1 MVAQTPSNNP
11 MSQPVAPVS
20 HQPLSFAIPLTRSL
34 RKLAR
39 DAADRLGE
47 PTTTPDSSSL
57 IYQQQLA
64 RLAAQRYFELL
75 EIDVEVPSNDGNR
88 LQLPEFSGQLECC
101 PIAPGSTNMAIHPI
115 LDAHSLGH
123 LAIELAD
130 HEAHLLGFIPKA
142 EQQLVA
148 LARLQSLD
156 QLHEHLYSQ
165 CVTVRLRQWLS
176 HCFES
181 SWQAI
186 EDLSVQRPAMSFRSR
201 ALPGQIS
208 PANSLENLSS
218 IQRRTQQLYQDQQ
231 LTQPEALTASG
242 LNESGAIVA
251 ALSNLIVQT
260 TDEET
265 RWQAADLLMNQDPK
279 HEATGLRR
287 FSDLGL
293 RLGGHA
299 VALMVGILPRPD
311 GLLSVLLRLYPMG
324 EKSALPKN
332 LSLAVSDDDGQYIE
346 AVSRDYDGCIQL
358 KFGAAIDEHFS
369 VRVSLGE
376 ASLVEHFV
384 A

>member
-1 MVAQTPSNNP
+1 MVAQTSSDNP

-20 HQPLSFAIPLTRSL
+20 HQPFSFAIPLTRSL

-39 DAADRLGE
+39 DEADRLGE
-47 PTTTPDSSSL
+47 TNETSHTL

-64 RLAAQRYFELL
+64 RLAAQRYFEML
-75 EIDVEVPSNDGNR
+75 EIDVKVPQTDR
-88 LQLPEFSGQLECC
+88 TLLQLPEFSGQLECC
-101 PIAPGSTNMAIHPI
+101 PIAPGSSNMAIHPSR
-115 LDAHSLGH
+115 DPHSLGH

-130 HEAHLLGFIPKA
+130 HEAHLLGFIPQA

-156 QLHEHLYSQ
+156 QLLEHLHGQ

-186 EDLSVQRPAMSFRSR
+186 EDLALQRPAMSFRCR
-201 ALPGQIS
+201 ALPGQ
-208 PANSLENLSS
+208 PTVPKRPENLST
-218 IQRRTQQLYQDQQ
+218 IQRRTQQLYDDQQ
-231 LTQPEALTASG
+231 LVPPEALTDSELNDSG
-242 LNESGAIVA
+242 VIFA
-251 ALSNLIVQT
+251 ALSSLVAQT
-260 TDEET
+260 IDEET

-279 HEATGLRR
+279 NEATGLRR

-324 EKSALPKN
+324 ETSALPKN

>member
-1 MVAQTPSNNP
+1 

-39 DAADRLGE
+39 DEADRLGE
-47 PTTTPDSSSL
+47 STTTPDSVSL

-64 RLAAQRYFELL
+64 RLAAQRYFELFD
-75 EIDVEVPSNDGNR
+75 IDAEVPSNDRNR

-101 PIAPGSTNMAIHPI
+101 PIASGSTNMAIHPI

-130 HEAHLLGFIPKA
+130 HEAYLRGFIPKA
-142 EQQLVA
+142 DQQLVA

-156 QLHEHLYSQ
+156 QLHEHLYNQ
-165 CVTVRLRQWLS
+165 CVAVRLRKWLS

-186 EDLSVQRPAMSFRSR
+186 DELALQRPAMSFRSR
-201 ALPGQIS
+201 AIPGQTTS
-208 PANSLENLSS
+208 PTDRLPENLGN
-218 IQRRTQQLYQDQQ
+218 IQRRTQQLYDAQP
-231 LTQPEALTASG
+231 LAQPETLNDSG
-242 LNESGAIVA
+242 SIVA
-251 ALSNLIVQT
+251 ALSHLVAQT
-260 TDEET
+260 ADEET

-299 VALMVGILPRPD
+299 VALMVGVLPRPD

-346 AVSRDYDGCIQL
+346 AISRDYDGCIQL

-376 ASLVEHFV
+376 ASLVEHFI

>member
-1 MVAQTPSNNP
+1 MVAPTSPDNP
-11 MSQPVAPVS
+11 MSHPVAPVS

-39 DAADRLGE
+39 DEAARQANEGYSTDG
-47 PTTTPDSSSL
+47 
-57 IYQQQLA
+57 IYRQQLA

-75 EIDVEVPSNDGNR
+75 EIDAEVPETDLSL
-88 LQLPEFSGQLECC
+88 LQLPEFAGQLECC
-101 PIAPGSTNMAIHPI
+101 PIAPGSSNMAIHPSR
-115 LDAHSLGH
+115 DAQSLGH

-130 HEAHLLGFIPKA
+130 NEAHLLGFIPQA
-142 EQQLVA
+142 DQQLVA

-156 QLHEHLYSQ
+156 QLLEHLHVGRYNP
-165 CVTVRLRQWLS
+165 VRFGQWLN

-186 EDLSVQRPAMSFRSR
+186 DELALQRPAMSFRSR
-201 ALPGQIS
+201 AIPGQTTS
-208 PANSLENLSS
+208 PTDRLPENLSN
-218 IQRRTQQLYQDQQ
+218 IQRRTQQLYDAQP
-231 LTQPEALTASG
+231 LAQPETLNDSG
-242 LNESGAIVA
+242 SIVA
-251 ALSNLIVQT
+251 ALSHLVAQT
-260 TDEET
+260 ADEET

-299 VALMVGILPRPD
+299 VALMVGVLPRPD

-346 AVSRDYDGCIQL
+346 AISRDYDGCIQL

-376 ASLVEHFV
+376 ASLVEHFI

>member
-11 MSQPVAPVS
+11 MSQPVATVS
-20 HQPLSFAIPLTRSL
+20 HQPPSFAIPLTRSL

-39 DAADRLGE
+39 DEADRLGE
-47 PTTTPDSSSL
+47 PTTTPDSLSL

-75 EIDVEVPSNDGNR
+75 DIDAEVPSGDRNR

-130 HEAHLLGFIPKA
+130 HEAHLLGFVPKA
-142 EQQLVA
+142 DQQLVA
-148 LARLQSLD
+148 LVRLQSLD

-165 CVTVRLRQWLS
+165 CVAVKLRKWLS

-201 ALPGQIS
+201 ALPGQPS
-208 PANSLENLSS
+208 PASPENLSS
-218 IQRRTQQLYQDQQ
+218 IQRRTQQLYEAQQ
-231 LTQPEALTASG
+231 LTQPESLTVG
-242 LNESGAIVA
+242 LNDSGAIVA
-251 ALSNLIVQT
+251 ALSNLVAQT

-279 HEATGLRR
+279 QEATGLRR

>member
-1 MVAQTPSNNP
+1 MVAQTSSDNP

-20 HQPLSFAIPLTRSL
+20 HQPLPFAFAIPLTRSL

-39 DAADRLGE
+39 DEADRLGE
-47 PTTTPDSSSL
+47 PTTTPESCSL

-64 RLAAQRYFELL
+64 RLAAQRYFELFD
-75 EIDVEVPSNDGNR
+75 IDAEMPSNDRNR

-130 HEAHLLGFIPKA
+130 HEAYLRGFIPKA
-142 EQQLVA
+142 DQQLVA
-148 LARLQSLD
+148 LTRLQSLD
-156 QLHEHLYSQ
+156 QLHEHLYNQ
-165 CVTVRLRQWLS
+165 CVAVRLRKWLS

-201 ALPGQIS
+201 AIPGQA
-208 PANSLENLSS
+208 ANPVDRLPENLGN
-218 IQRRTQQLYQDQQ
+218 IQRRTQQLYDAQQ
-231 LTQPEALTASG
+231 LTQPESLNDSG
-242 LNESGAIVA
+242 SIVV
-251 ALSNLIVQT
+251 ALSNLVAQT
-260 TDEET
+260 ADEET

>member
-1 MVAQTPSNNP
+1 MVAQNSSDTP
-11 MSQPVAPVS
+11 MFHPVAPVS

-39 DAADRLGE
+39 DEADRLGKTNE
-47 PTTTPDSSSL
+47 TSEITHNL

-75 EIDVEVPSNDGNR
+75 EIDAKVPQTDQTL
-88 LQLPEFSGQLECC
+88 LQLPEFYSQLECC
-101 PIAPGSTNMAIHPI
+101 PIAPGSSNMAIQPSKNPR
-115 LDAHSLGH
+115 SLGH

-130 HEAHLLGFIPKA
+130 HEAHLLGFVPQA
-142 EQQLVA
+142 EQHLVA

-156 QLHEHLYSQ
+156 QLLEHLHGQ
-165 CVTVRLRQWLS
+165 VVTAKLRQWLS
-176 HCFES
+176 RSFEAH
-181 SWQAI
+181 WQAI
-186 EDLSVQRPAMSFRSR
+186 DDLALQRPAMSFRSR
-201 ALPGQIS
+201 ALPGQATS
-208 PANSLENLSS
+208 PGDLPENLST
-218 IQRRTQQLYQDQQ
+218 IQRRTQQLYNDQQ
-231 LTQPEALTASG
+231 LTQVTP
-242 LNESGAIVA
+242 LNDSGAIVV
-251 ALSNLIVQT
+251 ALSNLVAQT

-279 HEATGLRR
+279 NEATGLRR

-299 VALMVGILPRPD
+299 VALMVGVLPRPD

-346 AVSRDYDGCIQL
+346 AISRDYDGCIQL